1 MLSLHY
7 KYSLYLQFNPDYK
20 VESSNYFGQFLAS
33 SEADWFVT
41 GLFGS
46 PLILHFYYSQNRNE
60 IVWHFQHTIRGFER
74 IHVLFSVF
82 RYVFS
87 LHHSLSLF
95 NCCLMICLM
104 AWHTQPVI
112 SLRKRGNFRF
122 CRILFSFICFSS
134 PLVSFSCNLPV
145 INITPQLS
153 LIQRIGLHVR
163 KNVVTKRT

>member
-1 MLSLHY
+1 MLSLHH
-7 KYSLYLQFNPDYK
+7 KYSLYLQFNHGYK
-20 VESSNYFGQFLAS
+20 VESSNYFGEFLAS
-33 SEADWFVT
+33 SEAEAQHVSHVKPSQICHWFVR
-41 GLFGS
+41 FS
-46 PLILHFYYSQNRNE
+46 SACLILHFYYSQNRNE
-60 IVWHFQHTIRGFER
+60 ILWHLQHTIRGFER

-82 RYVFS
+82 QYVFS

-134 PLVSFSCNLPV
+134 PLVSFGSNLP
-145 INITPQLS
+145 T
-153 LIQRIGLHVR
+153 HY
-163 KNVVTKRT
+163 